1 MNEGYRVLYGDFESK
16 GVSLRRVYTQN
27 SRNWTQVME
36 SGAIHLFM
44 NLRGNSLVFG
54 PAPRL
59 PMVSKTIGVAHIGD
73 INGMIACCNVC
84 DEGNEIIVLCVT
96 PEWVNK
102 NFGSRKKSL
111 HENLVMLLDK
121 KTQHSVLLNKVR
133 SMSYLEYELC
143 SSLLAPPVHKDARSF
158 WFLAKILE
166 LLSLHLFKSPTLE
179 RNKERSGGEHGASN
193 KKVDKALIWLE
204 EHYDEPLDL
213 KKMSASMFCSA
224 SYLSRVFRESKGI
237 TITGKLREIR
247 VEKASELLRGGDYNV
262 TEAAMEVGYNSL
274 SHFTKAFKEVKG
286 INPSEYLKRSH

>member
-121 KTQHSVLLNKVR
+121 KTQHSVLLNN
-133 SMSYLEYELC
+133 
-143 SSLLAPPVHKDARSF
+143 